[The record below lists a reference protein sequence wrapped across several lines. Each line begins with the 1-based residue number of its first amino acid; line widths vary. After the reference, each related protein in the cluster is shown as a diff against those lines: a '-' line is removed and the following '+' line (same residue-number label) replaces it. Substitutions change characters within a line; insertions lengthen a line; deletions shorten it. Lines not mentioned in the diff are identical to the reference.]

1 MGGSQTK
8 QVQAPTFVTPDISKA
23 QGATFSGEY
32 LSSLAQQNAAAAQQA
47 IEEANRVAA
56 EAVSSL
62 WRTRLYI
69 GVGIVGIVILIILG
83 LIFYDLY
90 ARNNGLR
97 TYILPG
103 VIQKFTN
110 PDGTDTSKLL
120 DTLNKATQSISD
132 QANTVTSSDAYKTAS
147 DTTSSLYNQAST
159 AASGVS
165 DQASSL
171 YNQASTA
178 ASGEASSLYNQAAS
192 EIATPAIAKGQQPP
206 PPYLWSWV
214 FGEGMLPGPQDTTTS
229 TFVTATSA
237 PLSAVSTG
245 SYGMQWWMY
254 VKDWNYG
261 YGKEKPVVVRS
272 DPMVAMIQNPRVV
285 LHPTDNTLRISISVF
300 PADNSSA
307 SNEPSSYGDSNS
319 NGDVFICEVP
329 NIPLQS
335 WFSVSLTVFD
345 RNLDVYID
353 GKLVKSCFISGVP
366 KPATG
371 NIQISP
377 NGGYSGLLCNFQYS
391 NSSLSPTDAATFFSK
406 DTACR
411 AETANVTSLAADTT
425 GYAVK
430 FGLYDTLGK
439 TIKEYTF

>member
-8 QVQAPTFVTPDISKA
+8 QVQAPTFVAPDISKA

-32 LSSLAQQNAAAAQQA
+32 LTSLAQQNAAAAQQA

-62 WRTRLYI
+62 WRTRLYL
-69 GVGIVGIVILIILG
+69 GLGIVGIVILIILG

-103 VIQKFTN
+103 VAQHFTN
-110 PDGTDTSKLL
+110 PDGTTSTSNTQDLT

-132 QANTVTSSDAYKTAS
+132 QANAVTSSDAYKSA
-147 DTTSSLYNQAST
+147 
-159 AASGVS
+159 S

-171 YNQASTA
+171 YNQASTT
-178 ASGEASSLYNQAAS
+178 ASDTTTSLYNQAAS
-192 EIATPAIAKGQQPP
+192 DIATPAIPKGQQPP

-214 FGEGMLPGPQDTTTS
+214 FGEGMLPGPQDTTTG
-229 TFVTATSA
+229 TYVTATAA

-307 SNEPSSYGDSNS
+307 SNEPAAYGDSNS

-411 AETANVTSLAADTT
+411 SQTANVTSLAADTT

-430 FGLYDTLGK
+430 FGVYDTLGK
-439 TIKEYTF
+439 TIKEFSF

>member
-8 QVQAPTFVTPDISKA
+8 QVQTPTFVAPDISKA

-32 LSSLAQQNAAAAQQA
+32 LSSIAQQNAAVAQQA

-62 WRTRLYI
+62 WRTRMYL
-69 GVGIVGIVILIILG
+69 GFGIVGLVVLIILG

-103 VIQKFTN
+103 IVQKFTN
-110 PDGTDTSKLL
+110 PDGTTSTGNNLSNL
-120 DTLNKATQSISD
+120 TNTLNEAAKSVSDKA
-132 QANTVTSSDAYKTAS
+132 VTSSDAYKTAS
-147 DTTSSLYNQAST
+147 DTTSSLYNQA
-159 AASGVS
+159 AS
-165 DQASSL
+165 Q
-171 YNQASTA
+171 
-178 ASGEASSLYNQAAS
+178 
-192 EIATPAIAKGQQPP
+192 IATPAIAKGQQPP
-206 PPYLWSWV
+206 PPYLWSFV
-214 FGEGMLPGPQDTTTS
+214 FGEGMLPGPHDTTTN
-229 TFVTATSA
+229 TFVSATSA

-261 YGKEKPVVVRS
+261 YGKEKAVVVRS
-272 DPMVAMIQNPRVV
+272 DPMVSMIQNPKVV
-285 LHPTDNTLRISISVF
+285 LHPTDNTLKIYISVF

-307 SNEPSSYGDSNS
+307 TNEPSAYGDSSS

-377 NGGYSGLLCNFQYS
+377 NGGYSGLLCNFKYS
-391 NSSLSPTDAATFFSK
+391 DSSLSPTDALNFFAK

-430 FGLYDTLGK
+430 FGVYDTLGK